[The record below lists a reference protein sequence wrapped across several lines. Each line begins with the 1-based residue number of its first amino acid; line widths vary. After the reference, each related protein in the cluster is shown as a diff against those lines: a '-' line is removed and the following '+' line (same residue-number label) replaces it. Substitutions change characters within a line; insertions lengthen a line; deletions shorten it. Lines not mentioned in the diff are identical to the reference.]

1 MKDVMKKDEKLM
13 QQLWEEDEEF
23 RQLKEEHTWF
33 HRKVEDLDKKSFLTP
48 TERMQREELKKKKL
62 ALKDK
67 MEAIM
72 AAYRSRREG
81 KE

>member
-1 MKDVMKKDEKLM
+1 MTDLMKDDEV
-13 QQLWEEDEEF
+13 QQRLLDENAEF
-23 RQLKEEHTWF
+23 RQLKEEHNWF

-48 TERMQREELKKKKL
+48 TERQQREELKKKKL

-72 AAYRSRREG
+72 AAYRRRPEKKG
-81 KE
+81 

>member
-1 MKDVMKKDEKLM
+1 MKDDMKDEEVM
-13 QQLWEEDEEF
+13 QQLWEENEEF

-48 TERMQREELKKKKL
+48 AERMQREELKKKKL

-67 MEAIM
+67 MEAII
-72 AAYRSRREG
+72 AAYRRRQEQQG
-81 KE
+81 

>member
-1 MKDVMKKDEKLM
+1 MTDPMKDDEVQQRLM
-13 QQLWEEDEEF
+13 DENAEF
-23 RQLKEEHTWF
+23 RQLKEEHNWF

-48 TERMQREELKKKKL
+48 TERQQREELKKKKL

-72 AAYRSRREG
+72 ATYRRQEKKG
-81 KE
+81 

>member
-1 MKDVMKKDEKLM
+1 MTDLMKDDEVTQRL
-13 QQLWEEDEEF
+13 LDENEEF
-23 RQLKEEHTWF
+23 RQLKEEHNWF

-48 TERMQREELKKKKL
+48 AERQQREELKKKKL

-72 AAYRSRREG
+72 AAYRSRLEKKG
-81 KE
+81 

>member
-1 MKDVMKKDEKLM
+1 MTDLMKDEEVTQRLLDEN
-13 QQLWEEDEEF
+13 EEF
-23 RQLKEEHTWF
+23 RQLKEEHNWF

-48 TERMQREELKKKKL
+48 TERQQREELKKKKL

-72 AAYRSRREG
+72 AAYRRRQEAKG
-81 KE
+81 